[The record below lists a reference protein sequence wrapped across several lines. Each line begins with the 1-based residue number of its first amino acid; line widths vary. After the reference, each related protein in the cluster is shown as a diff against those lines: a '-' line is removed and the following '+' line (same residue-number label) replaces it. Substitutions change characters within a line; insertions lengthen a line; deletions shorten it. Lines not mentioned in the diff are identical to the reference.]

1 MQDAISNVA
10 MYTNSSSPVDTAAKI
25 ALADS
30 QAIETH
36 GPGFM
41 IRRLQQVSVSFFHD
55 ELRPLSLTPLQTT
68 VLRALGKDN
77 GLDQV
82 SLASKA
88 VVDASTIKDVVHRL
102 EQNQAVKRKQS
113 SVDKRMK
120 IVELTET
127 GRKLLRDSVPLANIA
142 ADKLLAPLTERER
155 QQLLKIIAKIVTAH
169 DPEAASGVRTTWRR
183 KKTDL
188 LNT

>member
-1 MQDAISNVA
+1 MQDAISKVA
-10 MYTNSSSPVDTAAKI
+10 LSTDTPSPIDTAARI
-25 ALADS
+25 ALKDS
-30 QAIETH
+30 QVVETH

-68 VLRALGKDN
+68 VLRALGKEN

-102 EQNQAVKRKQS
+102 EQNKAVKRKQS

-169 DPEAASGVRTTWRR
+169 DPEAASGGRTTWRR

-188 LNT
+188 QNT

>member
-1 MQDAISNVA
+1 MQDAISHVA
-10 MYTNSSSPVDTAAKI
+10 MYTDSSRPLETTAGI
-25 ALADS
+25 ALNNS
-30 QAIETH
+30 HAIETH

-55 ELRPLSLTPLQTT
+55 ELRPLSLTPLQAT
-68 VLRALGKDN
+68 VLRALGKED

-82 SLASKA
+82 SLASRA
-88 VVDASTIKDVVHRL
+88 MVDASTIKDVVHRL
-102 EQNQAVKRKQS
+102 EQNKAVKRKQS

-127 GRKLLRDSVPLANIA
+127 GRTLLMDSVPLANIA

-169 DPEAASGVRTTWRR
+169 DPEAVSGVRTTWRR

-188 LNT
+188 QNT

>member
-1 MQDAISNVA
+1 
-10 MYTNSSSPVDTAAKI
+10 MYTDPLSPLDTATDVPI
-25 ALADS
+25 NGS
-30 QAIETH
+30 HTIETH

-55 ELRPLSLTPLQTT
+55 ELRPLSLTPLQAT
-68 VLRALGKDN
+68 VLRALGKED

-82 SLASKA
+82 SLASRA
-88 VVDASTIKDVVHRL
+88 VVDSSTIKDVVHRL
-102 EQNQAVKRKQS
+102 EQNKAVKRKQS

-127 GRKLLRDSVPLANIA
+127 GRKLLNDSVPLANIA

-169 DPEAASGVRTTWRR
+169 DPETASGERTTWRR
-183 KKTDL
+183 KKTAIQ
-188 LNT
+188 NT

>member
-10 MYTNSSSPVDTAAKI
+10 TYLDTQSPLDTEAGI
-25 ALADS
+25 ALKDS

-55 ELRPLSLTPLQTT
+55 ELRPLSLTPLQAT
-68 VLRALGKDN
+68 VLRALGKED

-82 SLASKA
+82 SLASRA
-88 VVDASTIKDVVHRL
+88 VVDTSTIKDVVHRL
-102 EQNQAVKRKQS
+102 EQNKAVKRKQS
-113 SVDKRMK
+113 SADKRMK
-120 IVELTET
+120 IVELTAT
-127 GRKLLRDSVPLANIA
+127 GRKLLLDSVPLANIA
-142 ADKLLAPLTERER
+142 ADRLLAPLTERER

-169 DPEAASGVRTTWRR
+169 DPVAISGVRTTWRR

-188 LNT
+188 QNT

>member
-1 MQDAISNVA
+1 MQDAISNIET
-10 MYTNSSSPVDTAAKI
+10 YLDPSSPLDTAARI
-25 ALADS
+25 AINDL
-30 QAIETH
+30 QPIETH

-68 VLRALGKDN
+68 VLRALGKEN

-102 EQNQAVKRKQS
+102 EQNKAVKRKQS

-155 QQLLKIIAKIVTAH
+155 QQLLKIIAKIVIAH
-169 DPEAASGVRTTWRR
+169 DPEAVSGVRTTWRR

-188 LNT
+188 QNT

>member
-1 MQDAISNVA
+1 MSDGILNNAIHDAPFHTHGMGTA
-10 MYTNSSSPVDTAAKI
+10 M
-25 ALADS
+25 ALNGS
-30 QAIETH
+30 QPIETQ

-55 ELRPLSLTPLQTT
+55 ELRPLSLTPLQAT
-68 VLRALGKDN
+68 VLRALGKEN

-82 SLASKA
+82 SLASRA
-88 VVDASTIKDVVHRL
+88 VVDSSTIKDVVHRL
-102 EQNQAVKRKQS
+102 EQNKAVKRKQS
-113 SVDKRMK
+113 SIDKRMK

-127 GRKLLRDSVPLANIA
+127 GRQLLQDSTPLANIA

-155 QQLLKIIAKIVTAH
+155 QQLLKIIAKIVNAH
-169 DPEAASGVRTTWRR
+169 DPETASGVRTTWRR

-188 LNT
+188 QNT

>member
-1 MQDAISNVA
+1 MQDVIPNIT
-10 MYTNSSSPVDTAAKI
+10 MYTNTSSPLDVAI
-25 ALADS
+25 EISLNDS
-30 QAIETH
+30 HSIETH

-55 ELRPLSLTPLQTT
+55 ELRPLSLTPLQAT
-68 VLRALGKDN
+68 VLRALGKE
-77 GLDQV
+77 GSLDQV

-88 VVDASTIKDVVHRL
+88 VVDSSTIKDVVHRL
-102 EQNQAVKRKQS
+102 EQNNAVKRKQS

-120 IVELTET
+120 IVQLTDT
-127 GRKLLRDSVPLANIA
+127 GRKLLKDSIPLANIA

-169 DPEAASGVRTTWRR
+169 DPETPTGGRATWRR
-183 KKTDL
+183 KKTAL
-188 LNT
+188 QNT